1 MTDRPQLSASQ
12 HRLALIW
19 FIGGGLAFV
28 LVIAL
33 SLTGAFGGQTPKAW
47 SWFLPNIVPTLSLI
61 IGTLVHD
68 SARTPPE
75 GTTVDGTL
83 LRISLGLSVFYLVLL
98 FGTLLARPPVTN
110 LSPIEA
116 MQMSSLWMIPLQGLV
131 GGCLAAFFVSR
142 EN

>member
-12 HRLALIW
+12 RRLALVW
-19 FIGGGLAFV
+19 FIGGGVAFV
-28 LVIAL
+28 LVIVMSL
-33 SLTGAFGGQTPKAW
+33 SGGFGGQTPRVW
-47 SWFLPNIVPTLSLI
+47 SWFLPTIVPTLSLI

-83 LRISLGLSVFYLVLL
+83 LHLSLGLSGFYLLLVL
-98 FGTLLARPPVTN
+98 GALLVRTPVTN
-110 LSPIEA
+110 LSPLEV
-116 MQMSSLWMIPLQGLV
+116 MQMSSLWLIPLQGLV

-142 EN
+142 KG